1 MADEYFRETAING
14 GSILSLVSAQP
25 ILRKGGYCVFLF
37 AGTSTLVHYTR
48 KQKKTKQK
56 EQQERD
62 SAAYCTILR
71 LHTLN
76 INTANH
82 TRRHKENTLGCP
94 RHVAL
99 PSTVPV

>member
-48 KQKKTKQK
+48 KQKKKKT
-56 EQQERD
+56 EG
-62 SAAYCTILR
+62 AAGEGFSCV
-71 LHTLN
+71 LHDTSSP
-76 INTANH
+76 H
-82 TRRHKENTLGCP
+82 
-94 RHVAL
+94 
-99 PSTVPV
+99 SQY

>member
-48 KQKKTKQK
+48 KKKKQKKNRRSSRRGIQLRTA
-56 EQQERD
+56 R
-62 SAAYCTILR
+62 YFVCTLSIL
-71 LHTLN
+71 TLP
-76 INTANH
+76 ITH
-82 TRRHKENTLGCP
+82 DDIKRTR
-94 RHVAL
+94 
-99 PSTVPV
+99 

>member
-48 KQKKTKQK
+48 KQKKNRRSSRRGIQLRTA
-56 EQQERD
+56 RYFVTTL
-62 SAAYCTILR
+62 SIL
-71 LHTLN
+71 TLP
-76 INTANH
+76 ITH
-82 TRRHKENTLGCP
+82 DDIKRTR
-94 RHVAL
+94 
-99 PSTVPV
+99 